1 MNNVIKEF
9 KHISN
14 KVLCKNKQFY
24 QQMLFYIKHD
34 CHEIKPFW
42 NSKIKKLS
50 DSLWLPNVNE
60 KKVLNRIRGRKSK
73 IIVTPIGGQGFIFGR
88 GNKQISAK
96 VIKMVGIEHI
106 NVISTRQKLQEL
118 DKLRVDTGD
127 SDLDNALKGEIK
139 VIVGYNQFVP
149 MTIE

>member
-14 KVLCKNKQFY
+14 KVLCKNKPFY
-24 QQMLFYIKHD
+24 QQMLFYIKHN

-60 KKVLNRIRGRKSK
+60 KTVGFC
-73 IIVTPIGGQGFIFGR
+73 PIG
-88 GNKQISAK
+88 KYY
-96 VIKMVGIEHI
+96 
-106 NVISTRQKLQEL
+106 
-118 DKLRVDTGD
+118 
-127 SDLDNALKGEIK
+127 KGE
-139 VIVGYNQFVP
+139 VP
-149 MTIE
+149 ENLSSEYLSNLTPLI

>member
-14 KVLCKNKQFY
+14 KVLCKNKPFY

-60 KKVLNRIRGRKSK
+60 KKVSRQFYNKVLGNYKIKNNIDYKYSRKIRFYPNKHQIKTFSK
-73 IIVTPIGGQGFIFGR
+73 MFWCFKIYI
-88 GNKQISAK
+88 
-96 VIKMVGIEHI
+96 
-106 NVISTRQKLQEL
+106 
-118 DKLRVDTGD
+118 
-127 SDLDNALKGEIK
+127 
-139 VIVGYNQFVP
+139 
-149 MTIE
+149 